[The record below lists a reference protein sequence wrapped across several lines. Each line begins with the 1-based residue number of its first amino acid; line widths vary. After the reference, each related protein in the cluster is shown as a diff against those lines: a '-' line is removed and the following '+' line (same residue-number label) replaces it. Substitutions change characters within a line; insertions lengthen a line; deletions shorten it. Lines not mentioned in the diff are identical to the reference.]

1 MNYQAWYQCQLRL
14 IQTMCAEQ
22 PIAFVTLTSGVRE
35 KLYINF
41 HIPVE
46 IIRLEDGLLG
56 ATSVASLLW
65 TQILPA

>member
-22 PIAFVTLTSGVRE
+22 PIAFVALTSGVRE

>member
-1 MNYQAWYQCQLRL
+1 
-14 IQTMCAEQ
+14 MCAEQ
-22 PIAFVTLTSGVRE
+22 PIAFVALTSGVRE

-46 IIRLEDGLLG
+46 ILRLEDGLLG